1 MERCQQ
7 IERSIITTYRKGI
20 WSRFIKGVKEYELVE
35 EGDRIAVCISGGK
48 DSMLLA
54 KCMQELQRHGE
65 KKFELVFL
73 VMDPGYAPQ
82 NRALI
87 ESNAQL
93 LQIPV
98 HIFETQIFDAVFE
111 VQKNPCYLCAR
122 MRRGYL
128 YEEAK
133 RLGCNKIAL
142 GHHFDDVIETIL
154 MGMLYGAQMQSMPPK
169 LWSTN
174 HRGMQLIRPLY
185 YVHEEDIIR
194 WKTAAGLEFLRCA
207 CKFTENCAVKEEDSK
222 RLQVKRLIARL
233 KEENEN
239 VDINIFRSAYNVH
252 VDTLIEYD
260 SQGVRHDFLSRYR
273 EKGQEILTTSPENQD
288 KNE

>member
-1 MERCQQ
+1 MKMERCQQ
-7 IERSIITTYRKGI
+7 IERSIITTYRKQI
-20 WSRFIKGVKEYELVE
+20 WSKFIKAVKEYELVE

-65 KKFELVFL
+65 RSFDLKFI

-87 ESNAQL
+87 ESNASL
-93 LQIPV
+93 LSIPV
-98 HIFETQIFDAVFE
+98 HFFETEIFDAVFD

-128 YEEAK
+128 YEEAN

-142 GHHFDDVIETIL
+142 GHNFDDVIETIL
-154 MGMLYGAQMQSMPPK
+154 MGMLYGGQIQSMPPK

-174 HRGMQLIRPLY
+174 HKQMQLIRPLY
-185 YVHEEDIIR
+185 YVHEEDILR
-194 WKTAAGLEFLRCA
+194 WKNAAKLQFLRCA
-207 CKFTENCAVKEEDSK
+207 CKFTEHCATNEEDSK
-222 RLQVKRLIARL
+222 RLRVKRLIASL
-233 KEENEN
+233 KQEYEN
-239 VDINIFRSAYNVH
+239 VDINIFRSSYNVH
-252 VDTLIEYD
+252 VDTMIEYV
-260 SQGVRHDFLSRYR
+260 SNGKRYDFLSRYR
-273 EKGQEILTTSPENQD
+273 PKD
-288 KNE
+288 